1 MSASPWVIRPIGSS
15 SWRWA
20 SSLSRLSACDRDPN
34 LCSCSAN
41 ASSSCRS
48 ASFTFTFPGL
58 SSCFGDSHEVAS
70 RALPLWRLMGSRE
83 EAKGTRPHTGL
94 IDYGPSSVRRLK
106 TRRWLGPCS
115 ARSMLRVSDTS
126 SHPSSPKSRRCFRRR
141 KLFGRPS
148 VPDRSH
154 TSTAYSIFAMAFLLL
169 GHRLDGRPLSSSPR
183 RPERCEGSRVP
194 LGGRG
199 RKEGGGHAPVGA
211 ALPDRMV
218 LGWGETT
225 GTTTARVCVY
235 QA

>member
-1 MSASPWVIRPIGSS
+1 MRPGSEEGLLLFGQ
-15 SWRWA
+15 RQQ
-20 SSLSRLSACDRDPN
+20 LLPQC
-34 LCSCSAN
+34 LVHLHL
-41 ASSSCRS
+41 
-48 ASFTFTFPGL
+48 PGL
-58 SSCFGDSHEVAS
+58 SSCIGDL
-70 RALPLWRLMGSRE
+70 RRWPRGALPPRRLRARGSRPR
-83 EAKGTRPHTGL
+83 GLGRIRRL

-225 GTTTARVCVY
+225 GTMTARVCVY